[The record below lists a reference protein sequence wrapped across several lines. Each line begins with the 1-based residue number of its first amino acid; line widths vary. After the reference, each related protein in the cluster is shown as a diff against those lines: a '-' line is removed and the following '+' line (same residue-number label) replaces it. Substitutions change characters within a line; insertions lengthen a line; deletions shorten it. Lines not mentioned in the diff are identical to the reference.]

1 MNIDDSVDWDSD
13 RNVGAEVNRVNN
25 VGVDGHVGAD
35 VVRNDGKRVEL

>member
-25 VGVDGHVGAD
+25 VGIEGHVGAE
-35 VVRNDGKRVEL
+35 VVINDGEVIEI